1 MYVVNSK
8 AICFEMKRI
17 VVSFVRENAEGTKIK
32 NVLFN
37 IYVKTK
43 CLPLLQVG
51 YHAKLEE
58 FLGALPTIPSNY
70 A

>member
-1 MYVVNSK
+1 
-8 AICFEMKRI
+8 MKRI
-17 VVSFVRENAEGTKIK
+17 VVSLVKENAEETKNK
-32 NVLFN
+32 NALFN
-37 IYVKTK
+37 IYEKQL

-70 A
+70 V